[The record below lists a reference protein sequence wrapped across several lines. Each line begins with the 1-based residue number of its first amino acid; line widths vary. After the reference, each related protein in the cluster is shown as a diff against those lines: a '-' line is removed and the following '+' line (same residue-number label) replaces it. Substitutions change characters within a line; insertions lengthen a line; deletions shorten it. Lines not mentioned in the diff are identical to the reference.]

1 MAKRSLVMKPSS
13 INEQGCRSLK
23 RMTKEVISMMNNG
36 LDAYIRKDVDLAE
49 SVILQ
54 DQDIDQHYNAL
65 FREFLTFMME
75 NPKNITT
82 CMHLHFIAK
91 NIERIGDHVTSIA
104 EQAVY
109 VATGEYPLDDRPKID
124 TTGNTGGDTKGSS

>member
-1 MAKRSLVMKPSS
+1 
-13 INEQGCRSLK
+13 
-23 RMTKEVISMMNNG
+23 
-36 LDAYIRKDVDLAE
+36 
-49 SVILQ
+49 
-54 DQDIDQHYNAL
+54 
-65 FREFLTFMME
+65 MME

-109 VATGEYPLDDRPKID
+109 VATGEYPLEDRPKVD
-124 TTGNTGGDTKGSS
+124 TTANTDVNTKGNS